1 MKLLWSLFVPITPN
15 SHTFA
20 AKASIRLQG
29 AASDSR
35 RGRGVFKKKKHVY
48 EPGYFFK
55 IQKILTPKHTW
66 PQEFQ
71 IRDCGSILMTSVVNF
86 KEFRFGIPWLCWKKC
101 LKGVHSLRKI
111 PYSAISAEVYE
122 KTNHIPL
129 QIITNSNQSNWTH
142 YNFFLL
148 RFKKISQHFWKRASL
163 LFYWASLTDTSLL
176 KEMINTYFIK
186 NTELKFKSFKSITL
200 KLLV

>member
-20 AKASIRLQG
+20 AKTSIRLQG

-35 RGRGVFKKKKHVY
+35 RGRGVFKKKNKKHVY

-71 IRDCGSILMTSVVNF
+71 IRDCGSVLMTSVVN
-86 KEFRFGIPWLCWKKC
+86 
-101 LKGVHSLRKI
+101 LKSSGLVFLDF
-111 PYSAISAEVYE
+111 VE
-122 KTNHIPL
+122 K
-129 QIITNSNQSNWTH
+129 S
-142 YNFFLL
+142 
-148 RFKKISQHFWKRASL
+148 
-163 LFYWASLTDTSLL
+163 
-176 KEMINTYFIK
+176 
-186 NTELKFKSFKSITL
+186 
-200 KLLV
+200 V